1 MMFVCFWVGV
11 SYASLTYFGDL
22 LRQNRNANYSGYF
35 HGPVGCKF
43 FWPAPYFYLPRDVRT
58 CLSLSPGNEPTGL
71 SRAVSVM
78 NRRNSSQPD
87 EIEVTRAWS
96 EVVNEFIAS
105 FRFSRSPTIVSA
117 ANVITK

>member
-1 MMFVCFWVGV
+1 MN
-11 SYASLTYFGDL
+11 L
-22 LRQNRNANYSGYF
+22 L
-35 HGPVGCKF
+35 
-43 FWPAPYFYLPRDVRT
+43 D
-58 CLSLSPGNEPTGL
+58 CLVLIKKCNEPTGL